1 VRVIGPSA
9 VRCTPAEGGPKFGLV
24 PSKEIP
30 LREDR
35 DQQPAPGEQT
45 RAPLPDRLE
54 SLGYK
59 PLRRKPEGG
68 PKALTPRM
76 KLLADYMVFGCP
88 YDFVRRIT
96 RPVAQVDGKT
106 GEITTV
112 QKPVEP
118 GEPLSLI
125 EAADLLR
132 IRRRNARELVG
143 FPIFKHEYA
152 SQLQRLR
159 DGEKAASVHT
169 LVEVRD
175 DKGLGKAAD
184 RKVRMQAALA
194 VLGEGEGN
202 RGPTLTIQNNIG
214 ISQRAGLVLRI
225 PETAPRIPL
234 EEDKSE

>member
-1 VRVIGPSA
+1 MSGQQVF
-9 VRCTPAEGGPKFGLV
+9 EN
-24 PSKEIP
+24 
-30 LREDR
+30 
-35 DQQPAPGEQT
+35 QPAAAERQQS
-45 RAPLPDRLE
+45 PDRLK

-68 PKALTPRM
+68 PKVLTPPM
-76 KLLADYMVFGCP
+76 KLLAEYMVFGCP
-88 YDFVRRIT
+88 YNFVRRIT

-132 IRRRNARELVG
+132 IRRRNARELVT
-143 FPIFKHEYA
+143 FPIFQREYA
-152 SQLQRLR
+152 AQLQRLR

-169 LVEVRD
+169 LMEVRD

-202 RGPTLTIQNNIG
+202 RGTTVNVTTAVGVQVRP
-214 ISQRAGLVLRI
+214 GLVLRL
-225 PETAPRIPL
+225 PADAPKIPL
-234 EEDKSE
+234 EHN